1 MGLPAKRFL
10 ILEDQLVLRKLI
22 SRQASFFSRYEVAID
37 EFSDPAEALRSIGE
51 NSYDLIVTDI
61 GMPGMN
67 GIDFIKHV
75 ALLGYRSALLIISGY
90 DGKTLNT
97 ISEMGSSLGIGST
110 RFLSK
115 PYSAEAFLAALN
127 GIFSDLERAYQV
139 QQLEV
144 ESFFADICAGDF
156 KLELEPI
163 LRLPGLRPAGF
174 DVSALIRLE
183 GRVEWGSGLFSV
195 LAKRKGISALV
206 LEELAARM
214 ARLLASLRQQG
225 MGEECGFNVRIDT
238 ACLESENVFDHC
250 HGLLQQHGVPSRL
263 LGFELA
269 DGLGPQSSALAFE
282 NVAKIKYL
290 GFRLI
295 ADHFGVGSL
304 TQSNMLKL
312 PFDHVN
318 IPRQTLQ
325 WIRAML
331 GADPQALRFLRIYGL
346 GPGAVTASGIDEEDS
361 VALAQ
366 ELGCPCVQGAYAALP
381 LRENE
386 LGDYLRRS
394 LQAAATA
401 EGGAE

>member
-10 ILEDQLVLRKLI
+10 VLEDQLVLRKLI

-51 NSYDLIVTDI
+51 NRYDLIVTDI

-97 ISEMGSSLGIGST
+97 ISEMAGSLGIGST

-163 LRLPGLRPAGF
+163 LRLPDLSPVGF
-174 DVSALIRLE
+174 GVAALIRPQ
-183 GRVEWGSGLFSV
+183 GRVEWGAGLFNV
-195 LAKRKGISALV
+195 LAQRKGVSALV
-206 LEELAARM
+206 LEELVARM
-214 ARLLASLRQQG
+214 ARLWSGLRQQG
-225 MGEECGFNVRIDT
+225 LGEDCGFNARIDT
-238 ACLESENVFDHC
+238 SSLESEHVFDHC
-250 HGLLQQHGVPSRL
+250 HALLQQFGAPSRL

-269 DGLGPQSSALAFE
+269 DGLGPQSPALAFE

-295 ADHFGVGSL
+295 ADAFGSGSL

-325 WIRAML
+325 WIRGML

-346 GPGAVTASGIDEEDS
+346 TPGAITASGIDEEDS
-361 VALAQ
+361 VALAKD
-366 ELGCPCVQGAYAALP
+366 LGCPCVRGAYVALP

-386 LGDYLRRS
+386 LSDYLRQSR
-394 LQAAATA
+394 QAATA
-401 EGGAE
+401 EGSAE

>member
-51 NSYDLIVTDI
+51 NHYDLIVTDI

-75 ALLGYRSALLIISGY
+75 ALLGYRAALLIISGY

-97 ISEMGSSLGIGST
+97 ISEMACSLGIGST

-115 PYSAEAFLAALN
+115 PYSAESFLTALN
-127 GIFSDLERAYQV
+127 SVFNDLERAYQV
-139 QQLEV
+139 QQLDV
-144 ESFFADICAGDF
+144 EGFFADICSGEF
-156 KLELEPI
+156 KLEVEPI
-163 LRLPGLRPAGF
+163 LGLPGHRLAGF
-174 DVSALIRLE
+174 DVTALIRPQ
-183 GRVEWGSGLFSV
+183 GRVEWSAGLFSV
-195 LAKRKGISALV
+195 LARRKGISALV
-206 LEELAARM
+206 LEELVARI
-214 ARLLASLRQQG
+214 AGLLAGLRQQG
-225 MGEECGFNVRIDT
+225 LGEECGFNVRIDK
-238 ACLESENVFDHC
+238 ACLESENLFDHC
-250 HGLLQQHGVPSRL
+250 HALLQQRGVSPRL

-269 DGLGPQSSALAFE
+269 EGLGQQSPAQAFE

-295 ADHFGVGSL
+295 ADHFGAGSL

-318 IPRQTLQ
+318 IPVESLQ

-346 GPGAVTASGIDEEDS
+346 PPGAITASGADEEEDVS
-361 VALAQ
+361 LAQ
-366 ELGCPCVQGAYAALP
+366 EMGCPCVQGAYMALP
-381 LRENE
+381 VRENE
-386 LGDYLRRS
+386 LSDYLRRS
-394 LQAAATA
+394 QETAAA
-401 EGGAE
+401 EGGAG